1 MGRKQSK
8 KSQCH
13 IEVASVEYMKAIWS
27 KYESIPNHYHEKTIK
42 SISKNGHID
51 DDIVW
56 CASEKVH
63 GANFSLITNGVDL
76 LAGSRNQILDE
87 TSRFFD
93 GWRDVMEANKD
104 KVIKAFKLLNKRYND
119 KIKVIIIYGEF
130 FGGLYSHFDKK
141 YMAKNKKCIQN
152 GIFYSPSLHFY
163 AFDIKT
169 DLELNQIE
177 NKSEDEVD
185 GRLSVNESIQ
195 IFEECDFLHAK
206 ILKQGSFDELMKFNV
221 DKFQSTIPKILNL
234 PPPIDVNTKKEIDN
248 IAEGIIIRKLFSK
261 DHILLKIKSQS
272 FWEITGFK
280 KQKNKTKNEILI
292 KLDPKSEKIRQ
303 NVLKFQDAEFC
314 DFISRCVN
322 NQRLQSVE
330 SKVGRLDTKNFKKI
344 QGMFVADV
352 YDELQ
357 KEKNEITK
365 KLHKT
370 EIGKVRAFITAL
382 TENFLHE
389 PKAIQ
394 NNSNISLK
402 EKTEPKDVKLSK
414 SQKRKLRMKRLQ
426 KCDES
431 VELDEKKN
439 EAEGKLSKSQKRRRR
454 RKKVNKF

>member
-1 MGRKQSK
+1 MG
-8 KSQCH
+8 
-13 IEVASVEYMKAIWS
+13 
-27 KYESIPNHYHEKTIK
+27 
-42 SISKNGHID
+42 
-51 DDIVW
+51 
-56 CASEKVH
+56 
-63 GANFSLITNGVDL
+63 
-76 LAGSRNQILDE
+76 
-87 TSRFFD
+87 
-93 GWRDVMEANKD
+93 
-104 KVIKAFKLLNKRYND
+104 RYND

-206 ILKQGSFDELMKFNV
+206 IL
-221 DKFQSTIPKILNL
+221 NL
-234 PPPIDVNTKKEIDN
+234 PPLIDVNTKKEIDN

-330 SKVGRLDTKNFKKI
+330 SKV
-344 QGMFVADV
+344 
-352 YDELQ
+352 
-357 KEKNEITK
+357 
-365 KLHKT
+365 
-370 EIGKVRAFITAL
+370 
-382 TENFLHE
+382 
-389 PKAIQ
+389 
-394 NNSNISLK
+394 
-402 EKTEPKDVKLSK
+402 
-414 SQKRKLRMKRLQ
+414 
-426 KCDES
+426 
-431 VELDEKKN
+431 
-439 EAEGKLSKSQKRRRR
+439 
-454 RKKVNKF
+454 